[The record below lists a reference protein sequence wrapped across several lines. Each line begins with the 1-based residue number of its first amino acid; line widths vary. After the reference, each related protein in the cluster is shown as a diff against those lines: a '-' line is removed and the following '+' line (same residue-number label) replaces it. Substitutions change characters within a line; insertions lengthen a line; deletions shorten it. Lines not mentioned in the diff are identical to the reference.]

1 MDIKDIEHLAELSKL
16 KFTESELKDF
26 SNDFESLVELVDS
39 VRKAEITGDRC
50 LSSINMEDLRED
62 VAKESTSVDTLLQ
75 NSPIVKKD
83 SIVVPRIM
91 E

>member
-16 KFTESELKDF
+16 KFTEEELSSF
-26 SNDFESLVELVDS
+26 SKDFESLVELVDL
-39 VRKAEITGDRC
+39 VKNADIDGERC
-50 LSSINMEDLRED
+50 LTTIDMNELRGDD
-62 VAKESTSVDTLLQ
+62 VQPSTPVETLLQ

>member
-16 KFTESELKDF
+16 KFTEEELKEF
-26 SNDFESLVELVDS
+26 SQEFEHLVEFADIVKNS
-39 VRKAEITGDRC
+39 QTTGTRN
-50 LSSINMEDLRED
+50 INCIDFNELRED
-62 VAKESTSVDTLLQ
+62 KAQPSMPVDILLQ
-75 NSPIVKKD
+75 NSPIVNKD